1 MCTLLSCTL
10 VKPLNETLI
19 VLVLTRLYSLI
30 CCRVSLTLLERPL
43 LELYLFLPGAKSL
56 VFSIILTAAV
66 LHFTFF
72 MFFIYLSSPD
82 KLSDCS
88 RDAHRD
94 HFVNKSRD
102 VCNARFYES
111 VTQSGKQK
119 AWRNSE
125 RF

>member
-1 MCTLLSCTL
+1 
-10 VKPLNETLI
+10 
-19 VLVLTRLYSLI
+19 
-30 CCRVSLTLLERPL
+30 
-43 LELYLFLPGAKSL
+43 
-56 VFSIILTAAV
+56 
-66 LHFTFF
+66 

-94 HFVNKSRD
+94 RFVDKSRD
-102 VCNARFYES
+102 VCNARFYER
-111 VTQSGKQK
+111 VTQGGKQK

>member
-30 CCRVSLTLLERPL
+30 CCRVSLTLLERPV

-66 LHFTFF
+66 LHFTFLCSLS
-72 MFFIYLSSPD
+72 IYHHLISS
-82 KLSDCS
+82 LI
-88 RDAHRD
+88 
-94 HFVNKSRD
+94 V
-102 VCNARFYES
+102 VG
-111 VTQSGKQK
+111 TLIGIIL
-119 AWRNSE
+119 
-125 RF
+125 

>member
-1 MCTLLSCTL
+1 
-10 VKPLNETLI
+10 
-19 VLVLTRLYSLI
+19 
-30 CCRVSLTLLERPL
+30 
-43 LELYLFLPGAKSL
+43 
-56 VFSIILTAAV
+56 
-66 LHFTFF
+66 
-72 MFFIYLSSPD
+72 MFFIYLSSPY

-94 HFVNKSRD
+94 RFVDKKSRD

-119 AWRNSE
+119 AWHNSE